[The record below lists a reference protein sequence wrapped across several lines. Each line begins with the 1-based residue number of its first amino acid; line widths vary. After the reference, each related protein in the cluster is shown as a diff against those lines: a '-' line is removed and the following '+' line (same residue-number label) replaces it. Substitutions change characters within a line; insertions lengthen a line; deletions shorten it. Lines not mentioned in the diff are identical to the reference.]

1 MVSVPEPGVFISGQV
16 REAVARAGQ
25 VQLSGLPVAPGG
37 DWVPNS
43 AHTDPMLVQEFQSG
57 YERWIP
63 GVAFSDAVACH
74 PRLHPNYGRSNCTGE
89 AVAIMTAPSFWS
101 LNIAKCKLQRSN
113 RPAVAAG
120 YLTT

>member
-1 MVSVPEPGVFISGQV
+1 MVRVPKPGVFISGQV
-16 REAVARAGQ
+16 RETVARVGQ

-43 AHTDPMLVQEFQSG
+43 AHADPMLVQEFQSG

-63 GVAFSDAVACH
+63 GVAFPDAIARH
-74 PRLHPNYGRSNCTGE
+74 PRLHLHYGRSNCTGE
-89 AVAIMTAPSFWS
+89 AVSIMTAPSLRS
-101 LNIAKCKLQRSN
+101 LNIAKFKLQRSN